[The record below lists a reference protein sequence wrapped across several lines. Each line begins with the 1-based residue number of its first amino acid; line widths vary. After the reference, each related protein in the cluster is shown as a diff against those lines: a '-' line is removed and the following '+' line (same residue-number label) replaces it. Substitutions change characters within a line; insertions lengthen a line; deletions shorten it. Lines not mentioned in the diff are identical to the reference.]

1 MFQGHLRDTLE
12 KGVFFVPIEQTPD
25 WPRLSSLE
33 VTLDCEEMSPEG
45 VVPLTFKGELLQILA
60 GNGLV
65 LRLLDPGVL
74 RKVLEEN
81 RSSGFEYKGAESS
94 RGGKDFNIDRYSELC
109 VKVFH
114 GDESTGEKETT
125 KRSGITPLSWTI
137 EELRSGWSNLTQAE
151 KIRVARY
158 GGRNVRRIIIKG
170 AEKQLH
176 GHVLSNP
183 KITPEEVAAMAAEA
197 ALDPLVLKRIA
208 GSSEWTQH
216 KRVVKNLIKNPKLPL
231 PKVRSLLS
239 RLGPQDLRELR
250 KSEKL
255 RASVRE
261 ILKKRLTKL

>member
-1 MFQGHLRDTLE
+1 MFQSHLRDALE

-33 VTLDCEEMSPEG
+33 VALDCEESSPEG
-45 VVPLTFKGELLQILA
+45 VVPLCFKGELLQILE

-65 LRLLDPGVL
+65 LRLLEPGVL

-81 RSSGFEYKGAESS
+81 GSFVLGDKGDESS
-94 RGGKDFNIDRYSELC
+94 VAGEDFNIDRYSELC
-109 VKVFH
+109 VNVFD
-114 GDESTGEKETT
+114 GAESTDEKEIT

-239 RLGPQDLRELR
+239 RLGHQDLRELR

-261 ILKKRLTKL
+261 ILKKRLAKL